1 MNEFF
6 NAMGVMVYRQL
17 KRFTRARSRVIGSIF
32 NPLIWMVFFGL
43 GWSGLFTSS
52 MAKLLFRGLDYMSF
66 LAPGMV
72 MMAIFTA
79 SLFSGMSVIWDREF
93 GFLKEL
99 LVAPASRT
107 AIILGRSIGDALTA
121 LAQGVVILAASFLL
135 AKQLT
140 PTGIPLA
147 VAIGLLA
154 AIAFTSMG
162 IALASTMRSFEGFNL
177 ITTFL
182 MLPLLFLSGAFYPI
196 DSLPLWLK
204 ALVYLNPLTYAVDA
218 TRYALT
224 GVSSF
229 NILHSTAALAL
240 SAIIL
245 TLAATY
251 TFKKST
257 IE

>member
-1 MNEFF
+1 MSQFF
-6 NAMGVMVYRQL
+6 NALGVMVYRQL

-32 NPLIWMVFFGL
+32 NPLIWMIFFGL

-52 MAKLLFRGLDYMSF
+52 MAKLLFKGLDYMSF

-72 MMAIFTA
+72 VMAIFTA

-107 AIILGRSIGDALTA
+107 AIILGRSIGDSITA
-121 LAQGVVILAASFLL
+121 LAQGLVILAASFLL
-135 AKQLT
+135 ASQLN
-140 PTGIPLA
+140 PLGIPLA
-147 VAIGLLA
+147 VAVGLLA

-162 IALASTMRSFEGFNL
+162 IAIASTMRSFEGFNL
-177 ITTFL
+177 IMTFL

-196 DSLPLWLK
+196 DSLPTWLK
-204 ALVYLNPLTYAVDA
+204 TLVYLNPLTYAVDA

-240 SAIIL
+240 SAVIL
-245 TLAATY
+245 TLTATY

>member
-140 PTGIPLA
+140 PAGIPLA

-240 SAIIL
+240 SAVIL

>member
-32 NPLIWMVFFGL
+32 NPIIWMVFFGL
-43 GWSGLFTSS
+43 GGSGLFPSS
-52 MAKLLFRGLDYMSF
+52 MANLLFRGLDYMSF

-140 PTGIPLA
+140 PAGIPLA

-240 SAIIL
+240 SAVIL

>member
-1 MNEFF
+1 
-6 NAMGVMVYRQL
+6 MGVMVYRQL

-240 SAIIL
+240 SAVIL